1 MATTITV
8 FWAMAFLLLGQRLF
22 SLINTYNFL
31 RSLRRSR
38 LKPRNDFTP
47 PVALII
53 PCKGLEED
61 FEANV
66 AGFLG
71 QDYPDY
77 QVIFSLASADDP
89 AYLATKN
96 YLEKVSRNK
105 QNREENA
112 FRPQPDETRQVAP
125 RDGADNE
132 VRTALVIAGYPES
145 RAEKVQNLLRG
156 LEAVETKSAI
166 LVFADID
173 GRPKRDWLRSLVA
186 GLEDPRVTVSTG
198 YRWYLPASGLV
209 SRLRS
214 AWDASNATF
223 LGDHGYNFAWG
234 GSMAVRRADFKGMA
248 VAERYW
254 ANAVS
259 DDLTLTRAVRD
270 WGGKVRFEPR
280 CLVGSGGGETSWSKF
295 LRWSTRQWAITRVYW
310 PGLWWSGV
318 ATTGLYCSE
327 VLFGL
332 VLMALPGVS
341 SVQRLFVAGALLL
354 THLLLAGKGLIHTTV
369 AKEAFPEEATRLKRC
384 GACYWQLSGLVP
396 WVTWTNLLLS
406 SFTRQI
412 EWRGTRYEMRSANQT
427 RVIRRGE

>member
-1 MATTITV
+1 MTTTITI

-38 LKPRNDFTP
+38 SKPRNEFTP

-53 PCKGLEED
+53 PCKGLEGD

-66 AGFLG
+66 ASFLG

-77 QVIFSLASADDP
+77 QVIFSLASVDDP

-105 QNREENA
+105 QNREENS
-112 FRPQPDETRQVAP
+112 FGPQRDQIRQVVG

-132 VRTALVIAGYPES
+132 VRTALVIAGYSES
-145 RAEKVQNLLRG
+145 RAEKVQNQLRG
-156 LEAVETKSAI
+156 LEAVEPKSAI

-173 GRPKRDWLRSLVA
+173 GGPTRDWLRSLVA
-186 GLEDPRVTVSTG
+186 ALEDPRVTVSTG
-198 YRWYLPASGLV
+198 YRWYLPGSGLV

-214 AWDASNATF
+214 TWDASNATF
-223 LGDHGYNFAWG
+223 LGDHAHNFAWG

-254 ANAVS
+254 ANAAT
-259 DDLTLTRAVRD
+259 DDTTLTRAVHD
-270 WGGKVRFEPR
+270 YGGKVRFEPR
-280 CLVGSGGGETSWSKF
+280 CLVGSSGGEMSWGQF
-295 LRWSTRQWAITRVYW
+295 LRWSTRQWAFTRRYL
-310 PGLWWSGV
+310 PGLWWAGV
-318 ATTGLYCSE
+318 STTGLYCSE

-332 VLMALPGVS
+332 VLMVLPGVS
-341 SVQRLFVAGALLL
+341 NVQRLLVAGALLL
-354 THLLLAGKGLIHTTV
+354 THLLLMGKGLIHTTI
-369 AKEAFPEEATRLKRC
+369 AKETFPEEATRLKRH
-384 GACYWQLSGLVP
+384 GACYWQLSGLAP
-396 WVTWTNLLLS
+396 WVTWLNLLFS
-406 SFTRQI
+406 SLTRQI
-412 EWRGTRYEMRSANQT
+412 EWRGTRYDMRSVNET
-427 RVIRRGE
+427 RVIQRGE